1 MEKTTKRSSTSSSII
16 LIRNTLPQNYGGGE
30 TYQLTLAQVLSD
42 HHYHPIIMSS
52 SSQLLEDAKKK
63 KISSEKAPFLK
74 NQNWSGFRNFFLPLY
89 ILWQHYLYF
98 WYLHQFKRL
107 NPKTVII
114 ESRDDWI
121 AATLAAKK
129 LKIQILWLDHMDFRS
144 WVLQNVEQKC
154 KNAIGKKILRL
165 AKYADR
171 VIFISDFERN
181 YFENL
186 IKKTSIKNLTNLVT
200 IKNGAIDSFSN
211 YQNQVIEKDSFI
223 YLGRLEEYKGIK
235 ELISAFSEVAPD
247 FSTATLHIYGTGS
260 LANYCEEHQTSQII
274 YHGFTDKP
282 LEKIAAAETFV
293 LVSHIE
299 GLSLSLIDAA
309 MLGKPIIAT
318 NVDGN
323 PEVVQ
328 HQKNGILVPIK
339 DVDSIVKALRKM
351 LMNKE
356 LRIQYGQASR
366 KKYLQDFNFPRTI
379 KEQLIPIIEGK

>member
-1 MEKTTKRSSTSSSII
+1 
-16 LIRNTLPQNYGGGE
+16 
-30 TYQLTLAQVLSD
+30 
-42 HHYHPIIMSS
+42 
-52 SSQLLEDAKKK
+52 
-63 KISSEKAPFLK
+63 
-74 NQNWSGFRNFFLPLY
+74 
-89 ILWQHYLYF
+89 
-98 WYLHQFKRL
+98 
-107 NPKTVII
+107 
-114 ESRDDWI
+114 
-121 AATLAAKK
+121 
-129 LKIQILWLDHMDFRS
+129 MDFRS
-144 WVLQNVEQKC
+144 WVLQNVEQKY

-318 NVDGN
+318 NIDGN

>member
-52 SSQLLEDAKKK
+52 SSQLLEGAKKK
-63 KISSEKAPFLK
+63 KISSQKAPFLK
-74 NQNWSGFRNFFLPLY
+74 NQNWSGLRNLLLPLY
-89 ILWQHYLYF
+89 ALWQHYLYF

-107 NPKTVII
+107 NP
-114 ESRDDWI
+114 I
-121 AATLAAKK
+121 AATLAAKN
-129 LKIQILWLDHMDFRS
+129 LDIQILWLDHMDFRS
-144 WVLQNVEQKC
+144 WVLQNVEQKY
-154 KNAIGKKILRL
+154 KNAIGKKILHL

-223 YLGRLEEYKGIK
+223 YLGRLEAYKGIK
-235 ELISAFSEVAPD
+235 ELISAFSDVAPD
-247 FSTATLHIYGTGS
+247 FPTATLHIYGTGS

-318 NVDGN
+318 NIDGN

-339 DVDSIVKALRKM
+339 DVDSIVKALRKI

>member
-1 MEKTTKRSSTSSSII
+1 M
-16 LIRNTLPQNYGGGE
+16 YGGE
-30 TYQLTLAQVLSD
+30 TYQLTLAQILSD
-42 HHYHPIIMSS
+42 HHYRPIIFSS

-63 KISSEKAPFLK
+63 KISSKKAPFLK
-74 NQNWSGFRNFFLPLY
+74 NQNWSGLRNLLLPLY
-89 ILWQHYLYF
+89 VLWQRYLYF
-98 WYLHQFKRL
+98 WYLHQFKKL

-129 LKIQILWLDHMDFRS
+129 LNIQTLWLDHMDFRS
-144 WVLQNVEQKC
+144 WVLQNVEQKY
-154 KNAIGKKILRL
+154 KNAIGKKILHL

-171 VIFISDFERN
+171 IIFISDFERN

-200 IKNGAIDSFSN
+200 VKNGAIDSFSK
-211 YQNQVIEKDSFI
+211 YQNQVIVKDSFI

-247 FSTATLHIYGTGS
+247 FPTATLHIYGTGS

-309 MLGKPIIAT
+309 MLAKPIIAT
-318 NVDGN
+318 NIDGN

-328 HQKNGILVPIK
+328 HQKNGILVPVK
-339 DVDSIVKALRKM
+339 DVNSIMKALRKM